1 MKNMSDCLHPE
12 ELAKRLDKLKG
23 DVLFGDESCDRVTS
37 LGPLSEQYYLLAV
50 SAIEQAE
57 SYAKLAHMYSMRGD

>member
-1 MKNMSDCLHPE
+1 MDELHPE

-23 DVLFGDESCDRVTS
+23 DALFGDESCDRVAS

-50 SAIEQAE
+50 AAIAQAE